1 MFRFLRRLFGVSR
14 LTDDTIIRLLRHQ
27 QEQNEAILHRL
38 AQIER
43 NLMATQAELAQDLRN
58 VLAQQKKTEAEIKS
72 IQDASTLQLQKIA
85 DLQAAL
91 DEAIANGTVS
101 QELIDAVAAVKAQSQ
116 VVDDEI
122 PDLPE
127 TPAPTP

>member
-1 MFRFLRRLFGVSR
+1 
-14 LTDDTIIRLLRHQ
+14 
-27 QEQNEAILHRL
+27 
-38 AQIER
+38 
-43 NLMATQAELAQDLRN
+43 MATQAELAQDLRN